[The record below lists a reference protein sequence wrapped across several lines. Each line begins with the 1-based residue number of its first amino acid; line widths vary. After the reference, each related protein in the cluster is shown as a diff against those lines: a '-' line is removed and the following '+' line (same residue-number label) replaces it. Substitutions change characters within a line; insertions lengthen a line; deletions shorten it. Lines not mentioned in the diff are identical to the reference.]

1 LSRRHGEPVTSLV
14 IGRAF
19 LGEWAVLAA
28 GPAAAPAVATGTA
41 LTARTVARGYQ
52 DEREE
57 REERERDSSAAV

>member
-1 LSRRHGEPVTSLV
+1 MSRRRREPVTSLLA

-28 GPAAAPAVATGTA
+28 GLAAAPAVATGTA
-41 LTARTVARGYQ
+41 LTARTVARGSQ

-57 REERERDSSAAV
+57 REHDSSAAV